1 MANTG
6 FILNQWRHEMDQQR
20 QSVERKVSQTLR
32 EWSGE
37 ARKGMEE
44 AHAELRSTHRVIE
57 QEVDDMKRLN
67 RDLDRSMQAAD
78 RDMAEKARQAMLA
91 MQAMQA
97 KASGSR

>member
-1 MANTG
+1 
-6 FILNQWRHEMDQQR
+6 
-20 QSVERKVSQTLR
+20 
-32 EWSGE
+32 
-37 ARKGMEE
+37 
-44 AHAELRSTHRVIE
+44 
-57 QEVDDMKRLN
+57 MKRLN